1 MTVNNATSKGMFDFV
16 GGENETSSFY
26 LLVKAKST
34 DMHTKSEPRGQGSRA
49 TRGL

>member
-16 GGENETSSFY
+16 GENETSSFY

-34 DMHTKSEPRGQGSRA
+34 DMHAKSEPRGQGSRA